1 MGFLNFMYD
10 YDEARIH
17 D

>member
-1 MGFLNFMYD
+1 MGFLNLMYD
-10 YDEARIH
+10 YDEARIQ

>member
-10 YDEARIH
+10 YDEARIQ